1 MNKSLISI
9 IIPVYNVEKY
19 LDRCISSV
27 LDQTYQNLQIILVD
41 DGSTDNCSE
50 LCEKYKILDAR
61 VRVIHKSNSG
71 AADAR
76 NMGLQIADGEYIGF
90 VDADDYI
97 AKDMYECL
105 YETLKKSECDI
116 ACCGRVNRFEDNVK
130 LKPQVDYVKKH
141 VTILNNKE
149 AMKALILFDGIDFS
163 PCDKL
168 FSIRVLKN
176 IGFPSGRSCE
186 DIPVIYKAFK
196 QSNRIVHIGGAKYNY
211 CHRKNSSS
219 GKAFYPQR
227 MDYFYFIR
235 DVYADIMVNYPLLR
249 KEAEVMMYRALIFM
263 WSDIRRINKTSG
275 KYISLE
281 KKMKKLILRSL
292 LRYILNPYISRN
304 EYMKVIKEL
313 VVYK

>member
-61 VRVIHKSNSG
+61 VRVIHKSNGG

-105 YETLKKSECDI
+105 YETLKK
-116 ACCGRVNRFEDNVK
+116 VNV
-130 LKPQVDYVKKH
+130 
-141 VTILNNKE
+141 ILPVVGE
-149 AMKALILFDGIDFS
+149 LI
-163 PCDKL
+163 
-168 FSIRVLKN
+168 VLKT
-176 IGFPSGRSCE
+176 
-186 DIPVIYKAFK
+186 
-196 QSNRIVHIGGAKYNY
+196 
-211 CHRKNSSS
+211 
-219 GKAFYPQR
+219 
-227 MDYFYFIR
+227 M
-235 DVYADIMVNYPLLR
+235 
-249 KEAEVMMYRALIFM
+249 
-263 WSDIRRINKTSG
+263 
-275 KYISLE
+275 
-281 KKMKKLILRSL
+281 
-292 LRYILNPYISRN
+292 
-304 EYMKVIKEL
+304 
-313 VVYK
+313 